1 MPEKPDITVLLN
13 DLTGGNRTI
22 VDALLPEVYDE
33 LRRIAAR
40 QLMGER
46 HDHTLN
52 TTALVHEAYLKLVR
66 QDKSDWKNR
75 AHFFGIAAL
84 AMRRIL
90 INYANQRLAEKR
102 GGGVASVTFDD
113 SLAPRE
119 ARAEELIA
127 LDEALSRLEKLS
139 ERQAKVVTMRYFGG
153 LKQAEI
159 AEALGVSEPT
169 VRRDWQFAKAWLTRE
184 LADDQPPES

>member
-46 HDHTLN
+46 RDHTLN

-184 LADDQPPES
+184 LADDQPT